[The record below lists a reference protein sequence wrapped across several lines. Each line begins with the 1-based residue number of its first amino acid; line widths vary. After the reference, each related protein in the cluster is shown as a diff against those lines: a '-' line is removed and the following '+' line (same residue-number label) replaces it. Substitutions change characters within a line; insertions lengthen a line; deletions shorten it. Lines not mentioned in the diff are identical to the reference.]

1 MWCRHVVGQFGLL
14 MNSNGMRFQSLGSLR
29 SELYSLRWPL
39 PRPGVGRW
47 FMVPLEFAPHCLL
60 LKETGRYRRFI
71 GEGIHL
77 ESLLDTR
84 SSDCIKNI
92 QQKTGARISRNQG
105 NECCSSLLLFCQIRK
120 SLTAS
125 KFAASGRFRSGND
138 VPVPAATPAPAP
150 LWRSN
155 KNPSR
160 TSGLERKC
168 ARASIRQRRE
178 RRRQ

>member
-92 QQKTGARISRNQG
+92 QQKTGARIS
-105 NECCSSLLLFCQIRK
+105 
-120 SLTAS
+120 
-125 KFAASGRFRSGND
+125 
-138 VPVPAATPAPAP
+138 
-150 LWRSN
+150 
-155 KNPSR
+155 
-160 TSGLERKC
+160 
-168 ARASIRQRRE
+168 
-178 RRRQ
+178 